1 MANHYFQFKQFTVQQ
16 DKCAMKVCTDA
27 CLFGA
32 WVAHQTAIKSG
43 RALDIL
49 DIGTGT
55 GLLSLMLAQ
64 KTAGQIDAIEINE
77 PAALQAGENIRQSA
91 WADKVKVIHASLQD
105 FIPSKK
111 YDLIISNPPFYQD
124 DLRSADEDKNA
135 AKHDSTLKLDQ
146 LLPFMKAN
154 LSGAGVAAVLLPY
167 HRLMYAEKE
176 AKKAGLYIEEKLLVK
191 QTPAHEYFRAGLLLS
206 NDENAN
212 PAIQSITIHTAE
224 RAYTPAFELLLKDYY
239 LRF

>member
-1 MANHYFQFKQFTVQQ
+1 
-16 DKCAMKVCTDA
+16 MKVCTDA

-43 RALDIL
+43 RSLDIL

-146 LLPFMKAN
+146 LLSFIKAN
-154 LSGAGVAAVLLPY
+154 LSRAGVAAVLLPY
-167 HRLMYAEKE
+167 HRLIYAEKE
-176 AKKAGLYIEEKLLVK
+176 AEKAGLYIEEKLLVK